1 MILLEVDA
9 VRKYFGPD
17 PVLDG
22 VTFEVRPGDRIG
34 LVGPNGCGKTTLL
47 RILAGREDADGG
59 SFRMHD
65 SVHLGYLEQ
74 QPTFD
79 PAQTLHGEAKEALA
93 DLMALEPEAIAV
105 AAEMARATDPAEH
118 RRLAARFDHLQHEL
132 HRLDAYNLD
141 HKIERV
147 LEGLG
152 FRPESFDQPLASLSG
167 GEQNRL
173 MLAKLLLAEPNL
185 MILDEPSNHL
195 DIEATEWLEEFLL
208 ESSSAMILVSHDRY
222 FLDKVTNRTLELYHG
237 TVESYPGN
245 FTAYWEQKADRLL
258 VQSRTYEKQQIEL
271 EKTKDFIRRNHYG
284 QKHAQ
289 AEDRRKKLE
298 KMERELVA
306 PPRKIT
312 VPPMKFP
319 AAARSGDIVIRAEGL
334 AMSYDRMLF
343 RDVTVNIGRG
353 QRWGLLG
360 PNGCGKTTLLKCF
373 LGLLEPDSGKV
384 GLGQGLELGY
394 FDQQLAGLADDTQ
407 VVDAIRPKKK
417 QFNEQQR
424 RDLLARFGIIGE
436 TALQKVASLSG
447 GERCRAA
454 LARLAA
460 EEANFLVLDE
470 PTNHLDLWARD
481 SLEKALTEFDG
492 TVLFVSH
499 DRYFVNQVADH
510 LLIVESGLVRMIE
523 GNYETFQML
532 QGRRMGEVDAVKSP
546 PVPKK
551 AADGP
556 RKPSTVAGVQ
566 PASGGKDPGKS
577 SESRIQKHQ
586 GKGKKQ
592 SPKAGQGKGRGAVQ
606 DSSVD
611 QDKVQAM
618 KEGKNGDAFLSLSE
632 KPLEKKAARKR
643 RFPYRKADDIEKEIH
658 NRESAV
664 EYLLQQL
671 SLPENL
677 RHGERMRSL
686 KMQIAE
692 EQEVLKTLY
701 EHWEEALELNW

>member
-9 VRKYFGPD
+9 VRKHFGPE

-59 SFRMHD
+59 SFRLHD

-74 QPTFD
+74 QPKFE
-79 PAQTLHGEAKEALA
+79 AARTLHDEAKSALA
-93 DLMALEPEAIAV
+93 NLMALEPEAIAV
-105 AAEMARATDPAEH
+105 AEEMAREADPAEH
-118 RRLAARFDHLQHEL
+118 RRLAARYDHLQHEL

-147 LEGLG
+147 LAGLR
-152 FRPESFDQPLASLSG
+152 FQPESFDQPITSLSG

-195 DIEATEWLEEFLL
+195 DIEATEWLEDFLL

-237 TVESYPGN
+237 TVDSYPGN
-245 FTAYWEQKADRLL
+245 FTAYWGQKAERLL

-271 EKTKDFIRRNHYG
+271 EKTRDFIRRNHYG

-298 KMERELVA
+298 KMEQELVA
-306 PPRKIT
+306 PPRQIG
-312 VPPMKFP
+312 VPPMIFP
-319 AAARSGDIVIRAEGL
+319 AASRSGDIVVRAEKL
-334 AMSYDRMLF
+334 AKSYDRPLF
-343 RDVTVNIGRG
+343 REVTLNVGRG

-373 LGLLEPDSGKV
+373 LGIIDPDAGKV
-384 GLGQGLELGY
+384 GLGQGMELGY
-394 FDQQLAGLADDTQ
+394 FDQQLAGLPDDAL

-417 QFNEQQR
+417 QLNEQQR
-424 RDLLARFGIIGE
+424 RDLLARFGLTGD
-436 TALQKVASLSG
+436 TALQKVGSLSG

-510 LLIVESGLVRMIE
+510 LLIVEPGRVRAIE
-523 GNYETFQML
+523 GNYETYQML
-532 QGRRMGEVDAVKSP
+532 EGRKMATAEEPAALPQRKSAP
-546 PVPKK
+546 KMAEISPQKPV
-551 AADGP
+551 
-556 RKPSTVAGVQ
+556 
-566 PASGGKDPGKS
+566 
-577 SESRIQKHQ
+577 
-586 GKGKKQ
+586 
-592 SPKAGQGKGRGAVQ
+592 
-606 DSSVD
+606 
-611 QDKVQAM
+611 
-618 KEGKNGDAFLSLSE
+618 
-632 KPLEKKAARKR
+632 RKR
-643 RFPYRKADDIEKEIH
+643 RFPYRKTEEIEKEIH
-658 NRESAV
+658 DREAAV
-664 EYLLQQL
+664 EFFQQQL
-671 SLPENL
+671 LLPENL
-677 RHGERMRSL
+677 RQGERVRTL
-686 KMQIAE
+686 KMQIAA
-692 EQEVLKTLY
+692 EQEALKTLY
-701 EHWEEALELNW
+701 EHWEEALDLNW